1 MSQLNNKKK
10 VAEPD
15 VKVCAFCLATDAHL
29 VCAKCKD
36 ARYCSKA
43 CQKQHWMNG
52 HRELCFTPEERRPR
66 TVPSASVKGDQGPA
80 AAADAGCKSSEC
92 PICWESF
99 SGRTLCTLPCDHEF
113 HKECVEE
120 LRKHGVQQAC
130 PLCRVD
136 LPGGPEK
143 LCEDATRMF
152 VKMSTRHQRSMAGP
166 WKPQTVSKKKIMVQI
181 VNMWTN
187 AANQGHIRAQYNLGF
202 NYSRGWGVAQDY
214 KTAMRWFRKAAD
226 QGMADAQFCVGSM
239 YQGDDWHSGQ
249 GVDEDYKT
257 AMRWFRKAAEQCMP
271 GDDWHSGQGVDE
283 DFNESVRWFRK
294 SADQGEAGAQQF
306 MAELLY
312 MGDTIAG
319 IPQDLELALFYVSA
333 AEAQGIEGTRELR
346 EDIEA
351 ALSK

>member
-52 HRELCFTPEERRPR
+52 HRELCFTPEERRPH
-66 TVPSASVKGDQGPA
+66 TVPSSVIGDQGPA

-152 VKMSTRHQRSMAGP
+152 VKMSTRYQRSMAGA

-187 AANQGHIRAQYNLGF
+187 AANQGHIRAQLNLGF

-226 QGMADAQFCVGSM
+226 QGMAEAQFCVGMM

-271 GDDWHSGQGVDE
+271 
-283 DFNESVRWFRK
+283 ES
-294 SADQGEAGAQQF
+294 QLI
-306 MAELLY
+306 MAELLSV
-312 MGDTIAG
+312 GDKDAG